1 MKTIDAKTKD
11 LKALNTALRQS
22 VNGTPIKVK
31 NAANIHGLAAGM
43 KHGEIIVESNVGDYF
58 GVLNAGATI
67 HAAKDAGKYLAD
79 NMTSGTV
86 LVDGNAAYGAGQYC
100 YGGVVV
106 IRGNAGDFTATMNKG
121 AVIIVNGDVG
131 NEAGT
136 YMLKGDLIVVGNAG
150 ENFANYLIRG
160 SIFIGGQWKSI
171 GHNTRIEPLT
181 DEDKARLRAYFETYQ
196 IQADPAVFRKI
207 VAASEKPFYN

>member
-58 GVLNAGATI
+58 GVLNAGAII

-86 LVDGNAAYGAGQYC
+86 LVDGSAAYGAGQYC

-106 IRGNAGDFTATMNKG
+106 IR
-121 AVIIVNGDVG
+121 
-131 NEAGT
+131 E
-136 YMLKGDLIVVGNAG
+136 
-150 ENFANYLIRG
+150 R
-160 SIFIGGQWKSI
+160 
-171 GHNTRIEPLT
+171 
-181 DEDKARLRAYFETYQ
+181 
-196 IQADPAVFRKI
+196 
-207 VAASEKPFYN
+207 